1 MRDMSL
7 IPDFT
12 ETELWLIRNAL
23 HERYGHKIEPEL
35 GDSEIRLSS
44 ADRELSEVPI
54 VFWSEQKANFVIIK
68 TGDRHYRSQFYYRVH
83 EQFGTGIQEYDDLTE
98 CVVATLQVQTDQQRS
113 TREKADRDG
122 SV

>member
-12 ETELWLIRNAL
+12 ETELWLIRNTL
-23 HERYGHKIEPEL
+23 HERYGHEIEPEL

-54 VFWSEQKANFVIIK
+54 VFWSEQGANFVIIK
-68 TGDRHYRSQFYYRVH
+68 TGDRRYRSQFYYRVH

-98 CVVATLQVQTDQQRS
+98 CIVATLQVQIDQQS
-113 TREKADRDG
+113 NTREKTDHGG
-122 SV
+122 SA